1 MTLPLHKASS
11 IALQTRRQQPRFE
24 PQQPISVINIHT
36 QKKMGA
42 LVNIT
47 TEGLMLMSDTAINSN
62 RIYPIS
68 LILPDA
74 ISGHKQVDLGVDC
87 LWSRSEEEYQRYW
100 AGFQIID
107 ASRSALD
114 RIESLIR
121 DFSPLSA

>member
-1 MTLPLHKASS
+1 
-11 IALQTRRQQPRFE
+11 
-24 PQQPISVINIHT
+24 
-36 QKKMGA
+36 MGA

-62 RIYPIS
+62 RIYPVS

-74 ISGHKQVDLGVDC
+74 ISGHNQVDLGVDC

>member
-1 MTLPLHKASS
+1 MTSPLHTASS
-11 IALQTRRQQPRFE
+11 IELQTRRQQQRFE
-24 PQQPISVINIHT
+24 PQQPIAVINMNT
-36 QKKMGA
+36 QKKMGT

-47 TEGLMLMSDTAINSN
+47 TEGLMLMSDAAINSN

-74 ISGHKQVDLGVDC
+74 ISGQKQVDLGVDC
-87 LWSRSEEEYQRYW
+87 LWSRSEVEYQRYW
-100 AGFQIID
+100 AGFQVID

-121 DFSPLSA
+121 DFNQIGN